1 MICVPSNPRLPYL
14 WKRACFSSREQST
27 GDGAA
32 QGTGPTRGRGRQQ
45 GTWAAVC
52 PHEPFLWQRLAAGS
66 QENHVIRW
74 WLALVQEFWPEVS
87 LGLFWAEKFA
97 LALIPS
103 CSSLGLLC
111 LLCLS
116 GCWWQ
121 QSMCPSVNGVS
132 WWYPALVGRGFW
144 AVLALM
150 LTLGLWDHTA
160 LIKHF

>member
-14 WKRACFSSREQST
+14 WKRACFSSGEQSA

-32 QGTGPTRGRGRQQ
+32 QGTGATRGRGGQQ
-45 GTWAAVC
+45 GTRAAAC
-52 PHEPFLWQRLAAGS
+52 PCESFLWQWLASGS
-66 QENHVIRW
+66 QENHLIRW
-74 WLALVQEFWPEVS
+74 WLALVQEFWPEMN

-97 LALIPS
+97 LVLLPS

-121 QSMCPSVNGVS
+121 QSVCPSVNGFS
-132 WWYPALVGRGFW
+132 WWYLALVGWSFW
-144 AVLALM
+144 AILAIN
-150 LTLGLWDHTA
+150 TDPWAVGLHCS
-160 LIKHF
+160 H